1 MKFFLMN
8 FCNDVEIIVCT
19 YLLNTYLSHTYLILT
34 FYSLYLPLS
43 FLCFLICF
51 FNSLL
56 KSSNTY
62 LFYTY
67 LLKWDRLSFCKGC
80 SPSLVIILELTEE
93 FKIYQVS
100 N

>member
-1 MKFFLMN
+1 MKFFLYN
-8 FCNDVEIIVCT
+8 IVEIIVCT

-43 FLCFLICF
+43 FLYFLMCF

-56 KSSNTY
+56 NSSNTY

-67 LLKWDRLSFCKGC
+67 LLKWDRLSFCK
-80 SPSLVIILELTEE
+80 
-93 FKIYQVS
+93 KIDLARYSSGTNRRV
-100 N
+100 